1 MEALHTKY
9 RPKKLDDVI
18 GQPLTV
24 KILKRQIETKSFG
37 HCYLFAGPSGTGKT
51 TIGYILANEIG
62 GELIEFD
69 AASNNGVES
78 TRNIVSAACE
88 RSVVGK
94 YKVYL
99 IDECHVFSNQAWQ
112 PFLKTVE
119 QPPEYTIF
127 IFCTTDPQKV
137 PQAIQTRAQRF
148 NLNLSTIGDISK
160 RLIYICNAENIPY
173 QNEGIEQIAALANGS
188 VRQAISL
195 MEKCAGYSGRID
207 TEIVSGV
214 YGGYTCDTHFNLINA
229 FIDGDEKTV
238 ISEISK
244 LNMGGTDVK
253 LFVDRFIEFCLS
265 VNRYAVLGDMSLTN
279 LPSYM
284 EDDIKKCVNFE
295 NATKYYQYVVGQL
308 LELKNMLKNDS
319 FPSTTVEIVFLK
331 ITRCE

>member
-24 KILKRQIETKSFG
+24 KILKRQIETGRFS

-88 RSVVGK
+88 RSVIGK

-148 NLNLSTIGDISK
+148 NLNLSSIHDITK
-160 RLIYICNAENIPY
+160 RLIYICNAEGIPY
-173 QNEGIEQIAALANGS
+173 ENAAIEQIAALANGS

-214 YGGYTCDTHFNLINA
+214 FGGYTYDTYLRVLNA

-238 ISEISK
+238 LSELISLTK
-244 LNMGGTDVK
+244 TGTDIK
-253 LFVDRFIEFCLS
+253 LFIDRFIEFCLA
-265 VNRYAVLGDMSLTN
+265 VNRYAIFNNMSMID
-279 LPSYM
+279 LPTYL
-284 EDDIKKCVNFE
+284 EDNIKQCVNF
-295 NATKYYQYVVGQL
+295 NDAPKYYQYVVNKL
-308 LELKNMLKNDS
+308 LDLKNMLKNDT
-319 FPSTTVEIVFLK
+319 FPATTVEVVFLQ